1 MKRLVLALVLLLIA
15 VPLMAQTP
23 QVRFQWDPNPPADNV
38 TAYALYERTGTTYA
52 KLADIQPSACTA
64 TECAYTLA
72 GVTPGVHYYV
82 LTAAN
87 TWGESG
93 YSNEVATPGAA
104 TVPTNVRITITITI
118 GPPE

>member
-1 MKRLVLALVLLLIA
+1 MNRIVLLCALLLLA
-15 VPLMAQTP
+15 APLLAQTP
-23 QVRFQWDPNPPADNV
+23 QVRFQWDPNPPTDNV
-38 TAYALYERTGTTYA
+38 TGYALYERTGTNYA

-64 TECAYTLA
+64 TECTYALA

-82 LTAAN
+82 VSAAN
-87 TWGESG
+87 SWGESG

-118 GPPE
+118 GP